1 MKYALLSD
9 NLLQLKKKWEET
21 KIEPEKD
28 LLQDVDNQKD
38 IIQKDKKFLNSLEEK
53 NLEIKVKSDETLKR
67 FYQKVNELEI
77 GNRDIS
83 LLKNDIGSL
92 EDSIQTLFQSHTNSM
107 QLMKKLIE
115 DNKIL
120 ENDLIKSKSEKDE
133 CLSQFRE
140 LASFAQ
146 FGSDLDDATKAQIDR
161 GQRLTEQIGRAHV

>member
-1 MKYALLSD
+1 MTGVQTCALPISLNLKYALLSD

-28 LLQDVDNQKD
+28 LLQDMDNQKD
-38 IIQKDKKFLNSLEEK
+38 IIQKDKEFLNSLEEK

-133 CLSQFRE
+133 LEKSLNIACTEFY
-140 LASFAQ
+140 
-146 FGSDLDDATKAQIDR
+146 SDRKS
-161 GQRLTEQIGRAHV
+161 VV

>member
-1 MKYALLSD
+1 MLFRS
-9 NLLQLKKKWEET
+9 
-21 KIEPEKD
+21 
-28 LLQDVDNQKD
+28 
-38 IIQKDKKFLNSLEEK
+38 
-53 NLEIKVKSDETLKR
+53 
-67 FYQKVNELEI
+67 QKVNELEI

-133 CLSQFRE
+133 LEKSLNIARTE
-140 LASFAQ
+140 LEGNQKKCNEIEEIIVQKTNESEKINN
-146 FGSDLDDATKAQIDR
+146 DLLDIRHRMEISAIQVSGYSLDR
-161 GQRLTEQIGRAHV
+161 KSVV